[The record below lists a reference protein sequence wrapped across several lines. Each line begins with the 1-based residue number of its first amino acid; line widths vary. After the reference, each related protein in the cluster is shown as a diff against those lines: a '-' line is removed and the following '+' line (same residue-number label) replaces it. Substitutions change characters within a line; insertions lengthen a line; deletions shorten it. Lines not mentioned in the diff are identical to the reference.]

1 VQQGPEH
8 HSRTSRAQQQHAWAA
23 LQSSLDAVVCIDADA
38 RVLAWNPAADALLGW
53 EADAVG
59 REVHALLAAN
69 GDQPLRNDI
78 ERVLSDGSAPR
89 RVEHR
94 IAGRGGAR
102 LVAEATISATV
113 VDGPCAATI
122 FLRDVTADRRS
133 ERLREIEHRIARTL
147 AASRTGE
154 EAADELLELISTELE
169 FDHAELWV
177 TDRDGS
183 AQRLRAAWR
192 RESGSAFEQAA
203 RRLVVVPGSDLAG
216 LGWEIGEAVC
226 VDDAATLDG
235 LPRAAAIEAD
245 EVRAFAA
252 LPMRVGR
259 DVAAVLVLARVGGD
273 GLDAEL
279 RRTLH
284 SITVQLGQ
292 FATRRRTERRLQ
304 EETVAVAAV
313 AQGTR
318 QLAQAVDGQ
327 QVADALCR
335 AAQEICDASIT
346 TLAVPDPETGGLVM
360 RATSPAPLPVSDL
373 RFRPD
378 EPSVTMRAFRSRE
391 TTFLP
396 DVMADPEADH
406 ERAEQAGIV
415 SALLQPIV
423 RDNEVLGVLGFAWTV
438 RVSSLE
444 DSTRRLVR
452 LLADEGAL
460 ALSRAELFRQLES
473 AARTDPLTGLANI
486 RAWDEH
492 LTRELAAARR
502 DGRPVAVA
510 VLDLDGFK
518 ALNDE
523 RGHQHGDRILRTV
536 AAGWL
541 SQLREGD
548 TLARLGGDEFAAL
561 LPGCRP
567 DDAIQLAERLRGSTE
582 DVTVSIGI
590 AYWDT
595 KEPPS
600 SLRGRADAALY
611 EAKAAG
617 RDRVS
622 AG

>member
-1 VQQGPEH
+1 M
-8 HSRTSRAQQQHAWAA
+8 AA
-23 LQSSLDAVVCIDADA
+23 LESSLDAVVCLDAGG
-38 RVLAWNPAADALLGW
+38 RVLAWNPAAAALLGW
-53 EADAVG
+53 GPDAVG
-59 REVHALLAAN
+59 REASALLAPN
-69 GDQPLRNDI
+69 GDQPLRDDI
-78 ERVLSDGSAPR
+78 ARVLADGSTPR
-89 RVEHR
+89 RVERR

-102 LVAEATISATV
+102 LVAEATISATEL
-113 VDGPCAATI
+113 DGPCAATI

-133 ERLREIEHRIARTL
+133 EELREIEHRIARTL
-147 AASRTGE
+147 AAARTGR
-154 EAADELLELISTELE
+154 EAADELLKTVAAEFE

-177 TDRDGS
+177 TERDGS
-183 AQRLRAAWR
+183 AQRLRASWR
-192 RESGSAFEQAA
+192 REPGGAFALAA
-203 RRLVVVPGSDLAG
+203 EDLVVVPGSDLAG

-245 EVRAFAA
+245 GIRAVAA

-259 DVAAVLVLARVGGD
+259 DVAAVVVLARVGGER
-273 GLDAEL
+273 LDAEL
-279 RRTLH
+279 RQTLH
-284 SITVQLGQ
+284 SIAVQLGQ
-292 FATRRRTERRLQ
+292 FATRRHTERRLQ

-318 QLAQAVDGQ
+318 RLAGAIDRQEA
-327 QVADALCR
+327 ADALCQ
-335 AAQEICDASIT
+335 AAREICDASYAF
-346 TLAVPDPETGGLVM
+346 LAVPDPETGGLVM
-360 RATSPAPLPVSDL
+360 RSTVPVPEEIPVTNL
-373 RFRPD
+373 RFLPD
-378 EPSVTMRAFRSRE
+378 EPSVVMRVYRTRE
-391 TTFLP
+391 AVF
-396 DVMADPEADH
+396 MADVGLDPDADV
-406 ERAEQAGIV
+406 ERAEEAGV
-415 SALLQPIV
+415 TSALLQPIL
-423 RDNEVLGVLGFAWTV
+423 RDDEVLGVLGLAWNARVATLDSSV
-438 RVSSLE
+438 RL
-444 DSTRRLVR
+444 LVR
-452 LLADEGAL
+452 LLADEAAL

-486 RAWDEH
+486 RAWDEQ

-536 AAGWL
+536 AARWQA
-541 SQLREGD
+541 QLREGD

-567 DDAIQLAERLRGSTE
+567 DDALQLAERLRGATE
-582 DVTVSIGI
+582 GITVSIGV

-611 EAKAAG
+611 AAKAAG

-622 AG
+622 TG